1 MANSKTIERVKL
13 EINLMKFGL
22 KQISQ
27 TYNTAYEEDI
37 IQPCLEY
44 FRDGATLI
52 LEKEKELKE
61 LLSAETDNNSGNENK

>member
-37 IQPCLEY
+37 IQSCLEY
-44 FRDGATLI
+44 FRDGTTLI
-52 LEKEKELKE
+52 LEKEKVLKDIIARGKDE
-61 LLSAETDNNSGNENK
+61 KDI

>member
-27 TYNTAYEEDI
+27 TYTTAYEENI
-37 IQPCLEY
+37 IQSCLEY
-44 FRDGATLI
+44 FRDGAALI
-52 LEKEKELKE
+52 LEKERVLKE
-61 LLSAETDNNSGNENK
+61 LLKTETNNYENK